1 MKTAILYIRVSTDE
15 QADKGYSQR
24 SQEEMLLKYCNSNN
38 IYVEKVIYEDYSA
51 KTFFRPEWVKLL
63 SALESKRSKRV
74 NLILFTKWDRFSRNA
89 GDAYM
94 MINTLRKL
102 GIEPQ
107 AIEQPLD
114 LNVPENKMM
123 LAIYLSAPEVENDR
137 RALNV
142 IYGMR
147 RAMKEGRWL
156 WKAPYGYLNTRTP
169 DGRPTIALNEEEAKH
184 MKWMFE
190 TLALGDYNTEQ
201 VLLQARR
208 NGAKIKRNRFW
219 GQVRNPF
226 YKGIIKIPEF
236 KGEPETEVMGQH
248 TAIVSTEIFDR
259 VQEVLDG
266 KKRKRK
272 TQIVCNDEIPLR
284 GFLNC
289 PKCNRMLTASASK
302 GRNQYY
308 HYYHCTATCGV
319 RFKAKEVNEAFLNKL
334 AGFKPKPGLKEVYKI
349 IFEEVS
355 NSLNGSAVSEQKK
368 LQKQIEDLNSRLAK
382 ARDLLIKGD
391 LSSDDYK
398 AAKKQMSEQI
408 LRLETHMDKI
418 EPNSDKELTKSFTK
432 ALEYAG
438 KLDFFFSKGDLGQ
451 KRRIIGSI
459 FPENLTFDGVEHRT
473 ARINEVV
480 NLIYLVNSEI
490 GGKKNGQRP
499 SKMALPT
506 WVGPLGIE
514 PSTY

>member
-1 MKTAILYIRVSTDE
+1 MRTAILYVRVSTDE

-24 SQEEMLLKYCNSNN
+24 SQEEMLLRYCNSQN
-38 IYVEKVIYEDYSA
+38 IYVQQIIYEDFSA

-63 SALESKRSKRV
+63 NIIENGKQNRA

-102 GIEPQ
+102 GVEPQ

-123 LAIYLSAPEVENDR
+123 LAIYLAAPEVENDR

-156 WKAPYGYLNTRTP
+156 WKAPYGYLNSRTP
-169 DGRPTIALNEEEAKH
+169 DGRPTITVNEEEAKH
-184 MKWMFE
+184 MKWIFE
-190 TLALGDYNTEQ
+190 TISLGDYNTEQ
-201 VLLQARR
+201 VLFQARR

-226 YKGIIKIPEF
+226 YKGIIKIAEF
-236 KGEPETEVMGQH
+236 KGEPETEVIGLH
-248 TAIVSTEIFDR
+248 TPIVSAELFDR
-259 VQEVLDG
+259 VQEILNG

-289 PKCNRMLTASASK
+289 PKCNRRLTASASK

-308 HYYHCTATCGV
+308 HYYHCTAACGV
-319 RFKAKEVNEAFLNKL
+319 RFKAKEVNDLFLKQL
-334 AGFKPKPGLKEVYKI
+334 SEFKPKPGLLEVYKI
-349 IFEEVS
+349 IFEEV
-355 NSLNGSAVSEQKK
+355 NTNLNGSAHSERKK
-368 LQKQIEDLNSRLAK
+368 IQNQIENLNSKLTK
-382 ARDLLIKGD
+382 ARDLFINGD
-391 LSSDDYK
+391 LTSEDYK
-398 AAKKQMSEQI
+398 NVKKDLSEQI
-408 LRLETHMDKI
+408 LTLETNLTRI
-418 EPNSDKELTKSFTK
+418 EPNSDKELTNNFTK
-432 ALEYAG
+432 AVSIAG
-438 KLDFFFSKGDLGQ
+438 KLDFLFSKGDLGQ

-459 FPENLTFDGVEHRT
+459 FPENLTFDGVKHRT
-473 ARINEVV
+473 TRINEVV
-480 NLIYLVNSEI
+480 DLIYLVNKEI
-490 GGKKNGQRP
+490 KSKKVGKIIQK
-499 SKMALPT
+499 
-506 WVGPLGIE
+506 
-514 PSTY
+514 